1 MTDAYWDDA
10 RQLKPLL
17 AQIDTPV
24 ARCYGDGAST
34 EPFLAWFPGVER
46 EQVEAVL
53 YHEVKALARGW

>member
-1 MTDAYWDDA
+1 MSGNS
-10 RQLKPLL
+10 RPLL
-17 AQIDTPV
+17 VQIDTPV